1 MKTTENNTT
10 EFDYQKALKKG
21 KSHFVDKFIRV
32 EKYINRPL
40 AYLIVRAVF
49 RTRITPNG
57 LTFFSFFLGLLAAI
71 FFSRGEYIYF
81 VLGGVFTQLS
91 AIVDC
96 SDGML
101 ARAKN
106 MCSDYGAYLDLFLDR
121 IVDFSLIVGIAV
133 GIYSA
138 SSNVNLFIIGL
149 LTAGLYLL
157 QVNLFYILKSFTQ
170 KKQTGETGEMRALML
185 LLILIFSV
193 VNRLDIFIYLF
204 LVEASITNLIRLIHF
219 IYLGKK
225 KIPGAGS
232 F

>member
-1 MKTTENNTT
+1 MEATENNRT
-10 EFDYQKALKKG
+10 EFDYKKALKKD
-21 KSHFVDKFIRV
+21 KSHIVDKFIRV
-32 EKYINRPL
+32 ERYINRPL
-40 AYLIVRAVF
+40 ASLIVRAVF
-49 RTRITPNG
+49 RTRVTPNG
-57 LTFFSFFLGLLAAI
+57 LTFFSFFLGLLAAF
-71 FFSRGEYIYF
+71 FFSRGGYLYF
-81 VLGGVFTQLS
+81 VLGGVFAQLS

-96 SDGML
+96 ADGML

-121 IVDFSLIVGIAV
+121 IVDFCLIVGIAV

-157 QVNLFYILKSFTQ
+157 QINLFYIFKSFTR
-170 KKQTGETGEMRALML
+170 KKEIGETGEMRALML

-193 VNRLDIFIYLF
+193 VYRLDIFIYLF
-204 LVEASITNLIRLIHF
+204 LVETSINNLIRLIHF

-225 KIPGAGS
+225 RS
-232 F
+232 SR

>member
-1 MKTTENNTT
+1 MKATENSTT
-10 EFDYQKALKKG
+10 EFDYQKALKKRNT
-21 KSHFVDKFIRV
+21 HFFDKFIRV
-32 EKYINRPL
+32 ERYINRPL
-40 AYLIVRAVF
+40 ASLIVRAVF
-49 RTRITPNG
+49 RTRVTPNG
-57 LTFFSFFLGLLAAI
+57 LTFFSFFLGLLAA
-71 FFSRGEYIYF
+71 FSFSRGEYVYF

-121 IVDFSLIVGIAV
+121 IVDFCLIVGIAV

-157 QVNLFYILKSFTQ
+157 QVNLFYIFKSFTQ
-170 KKQTGETGEMRALML
+170 KKKTGETGEIRASML

-204 LVEASITNLIRLIHF
+204 LVEASINNLIRLIHF
-219 IYLGKK
+219 IYLGRREIVGRK
-225 KIPGAGS
+225 
-232 F
+232 